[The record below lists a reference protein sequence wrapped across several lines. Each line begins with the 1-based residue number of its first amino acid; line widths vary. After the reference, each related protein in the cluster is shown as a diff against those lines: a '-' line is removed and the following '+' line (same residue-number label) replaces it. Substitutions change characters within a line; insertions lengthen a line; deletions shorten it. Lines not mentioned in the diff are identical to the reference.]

1 MSISFNDLMADII
14 ARIAAGTPP
23 WRQPWVDSDDPTLP
37 LRANGEAFTGSNA
50 WLLAFAG
57 AVRGATSPYWFTFK
71 QALEIGAPVRKGA
84 KAAPAILYKP
94 RVVDSDAG
102 ECPEGDGEGEVK
114 IARYMKTYAV
124 FNAADL
130 TDCPER
136 YLAAPKADPEIRA
149 AARNAVLD
157 AIPAKIELGGAHACY
172 SPLADSIR
180 LPLPEAFETIDD
192 FLATKAHE
200 AVHWSGAAHRL
211 NRAFDKRFGDEAYA
225 FEELVADLGAC
236 ALGLQIGLRPQLLDS
251 HAAYL
256 SHWAKVLKSRPTA
269 LLEASGHAQRAMDYL
284 LAFSSAASPADRLDV
299 RAPARGM
306 SPHVSAALSRSG

>member
-1 MSISFNDLMADII
+1 MSISFADLMTDII
-14 ARIAAGTPP
+14 ARIEAGTPP
-23 WRQPWVDSDDPTLP
+23 WRQPWVNSTDPTLP
-37 LRANGEAFTGSNA
+37 LRSNGEAFTGSNA

-57 AVRGATSPYWFTFK
+57 AVRGYASPYWFTFK

-84 KAAPAILYKP
+84 KAAPAILYKQ
-94 RVVDSDAG
+94 RVVDGDAG
-102 ECPEGDGEGEVK
+102 EGSDGEGETK

-136 YLAAPKADPEIRA
+136 YLAAPKIDPDARA

-157 AIPAKIELGGAHACY
+157 AIPAKIELGGSRAFY
-172 SPLADSIR
+172 SPLGDFIR
-180 LPLPEAFETIDD
+180 LPPPEAFETVDD

-211 NRAFDKRFGDEAYA
+211 NREFGKRFGDEAYA
-225 FEELVADLGAC
+225 FEELVAEISAC
-236 ALGLQIGLRPQLLDS
+236 AMGLQIGLRPQLLDS

-256 SHWAKVLKSRPTA
+256 GHWAKILKSRPNA
-269 LLEASGHAQRAMDYL
+269 LMEASGHAQRAVDYL
-284 LAFSSAASPADRLDV
+284 LAFSAPATAAASIAV
-299 RAPARGM
+299 
-306 SPHVSAALSRSG
+306 